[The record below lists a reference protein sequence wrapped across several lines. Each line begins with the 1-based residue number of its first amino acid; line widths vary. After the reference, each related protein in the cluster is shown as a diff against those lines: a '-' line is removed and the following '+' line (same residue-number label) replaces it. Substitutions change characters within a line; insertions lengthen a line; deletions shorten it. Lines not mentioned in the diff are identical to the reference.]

1 MPAAIV
7 AAVEIAFL
15 AEALYLLLYSRTVD
29 RQIVRHLGEGD
40 EGLVAQERKQA
51 TAIPAPEVDPLTVV
65 PPGVLVGIPHDVYL
79 ALHLLAHRLAEEG
92 KEGSN
97 FAYGGVST
105 VGGHFAYFLVST
117 MQGLKVFSLFA
128 VADDNHGPPVTGHN
142 VVHHQAGD
150 TSVASLYF

>member
-15 AEALYLLLYSRTVD
+15 AEALYLLLYSRAVD

-40 EGLVAQERKQA
+40 EGLVAQKRKQA
-51 TAIPAPEVDPLTVV
+51 TAVPAPEVDPLTVV

-79 ALHLLAHRLAEEG
+79 TLHLLAHRLAEEG
-92 KEGSN
+92 KEGCN

-105 VGGHFAYFLVST
+105 VGGNFADFLVST
-117 MQGLKVFSLFA
+117 MQGLKVFCFLA
-128 VADDNHGPPVTGHN
+128 VGMTIMGHP
-142 VVHHQAGD
+142 
-150 TSVASLYF
+150 